1 MSQSKILLKN
11 VSYLGIIQIVN
22 YIFPLIT
29 VPYVSRII
37 GPDGYGI
44 INYASAFIGYFVLI
58 IAFGFD
64 LTATRRISQNFDNK
78 EYVNNVVSEVL
89 TSRILL
95 FVLSTVIFLIAFK
108 YFQPIQKDLRVVTII
123 YLGTIAAVI
132 SPQFI
137 FQGFQE
143 LVIFAKMNFI
153 RGILNTIFVFV
164 LIKVPSDYFWL
175 PTLTTFFLVSINIS
189 LFVYG
194 IKKFGIKLKLI
205 PLSDA
210 IKFLRNEKMIFFST
224 VIISLYTS
232 TNTVVLGFFAD
243 TKEVGF
249 YTTSQTF
256 ITIVSSIVTIPIS
269 MALYPYIGKAF
280 SVSKENGIN
289 LIKKIIPIIFY
300 ITLFTSLSVLILAPF
315 LIRLVYGHQ
324 FDASVPALQ
333 IISFLPLIIGVSN
346 VFGVQLMLNLGLDKM
361 FFKSTFVA
369 SIIGV
374 LLNIYMCKYY
384 GYIGTAWNCVIVEC
398 IVTLLMFIA
407 LKRAD
412 INVIEMKNFT
422 PNQLL
427 LTFKNR
433 NKI

>member
-1 MSQSKILLKN
+1 MSQTKTLIKN
-11 VSYLGIIQIVN
+11 VSSLGIIQIVN

-78 EYVNNVVSEVL
+78 EYVNKVVSEVL

-95 FVLSTVIFLIAFK
+95 FVLSTIIFLIAFK
-108 YFQPIQKDLRVVTII
+108 YFQPIQKDIRVATII

-175 PTLTTFFLVSINIS
+175 PTLTTFFLVSINIF

-205 PLSDA
+205 PLLDT
-210 IKFLRNEKMIFFST
+210 ITFLRNEKMIFFST

-232 TNTVVLGFFAD
+232 TNTVVLGFFAE

-289 LIKKIIPIIFY
+289 LIKKIFPIVFY
-300 ITLFTSLSVLILAPF
+300 ITLFASLSVLILAPF
-315 LIRLVYGHQ
+315 LISLVYGHQ

-333 IISFLPLIIGVSN
+333 IISFLPLIIGISN

-361 FFKSTFVA
+361 FFKSTFIA

-374 LLNIYMCKYY
+374 VLNIYMCKYY

-398 IVTLLMFIA
+398 VVTLLMFIA

-412 INVIEMKNFT
+412 INVIELRNFT